1 MNAKLSIIT
10 KQYDEKGYV
19 DTIKVNAN
27 ADVYNKNNY
36 TFVVYKEEEEGIK
49 VTTTIKISEDEV
61 SIKKFGN
68 TNSVM
73 ILKKENNHISRYRTP
88 QGLFIIETNTK
99 KLNIDK
105 SRENCIKINVEY
117 DIKIMDLFQGRNVIE
132 ITVETKK

>member
-10 KQYDEKGYV
+10 KQYDEKGHV

-27 ADVYNKNNY
+27 ADIYNKNND
-36 TFVVYKEEEEGIK
+36 TFVVYKEEKEGIK

-73 ILKKENNHISRYRTP
+73 ILKKGNNHISRYKTP

-99 KLNIDK
+99 TLNIDN

-132 ITVETKK
+132 IIVEINE

>member
-1 MNAKLSIIT
+1 MDATLSIIT
-10 KQYDEKGYV
+10 KQYDEKGHV
-19 DTIKVNAN
+19 DTIKVNAD
-27 ADVYNKNNY
+27 ADIYNKNND

-49 VTTTIKISEDEV
+49 VTTTIKISDNEV

-73 ILKKENNHISRYRTP
+73 VLSEGNSHVSKYRTP

-99 KLNIDK
+99 MLNIDK
-105 SRENCIKINVEY
+105 SKENCIKINVEY

-132 ITVETKK
+132 IIVEIKE

>member
-1 MNAKLSIIT
+1 MDAKLSIIT
-10 KQYDEKGYV
+10 KQYDQKGHV
-19 DTIKVNAN
+19 DIIKVNTNAN
-27 ADVYNKNNY
+27 IYNKNND

-61 SIKKFGN
+61 SIKRFGN

-73 ILKKENNHISRYRTP
+73 VLKEESNNISRYKTP

-105 SRENCIKINVEY
+105 SKENCISINVEY
-117 DIKIMDLFQGRNVIE
+117 DIKIMDLFQGKNVIE
-132 ITVETKK
+132 IIAEIEE